1 MMMHVCD
8 IEDYSCLNGLCD
20 LFLNDV
26 EPETNLD
33 ADVVAPW
40 DECCELSGLFEELS

>member
-1 MMMHVCD
+1 MMVHVCD

-26 EPETNLD
+26 E
-33 ADVVAPW
+33 
-40 DECCELSGLFEELS
+40 ECEECEGS